1 MDRSKEEKI
10 MRKAK
15 ECIAML
21 LAGGEG
27 RRLGFLTSEIAKPA
41 LPFGGKYRIIDFAL
55 SNCTNSG
62 IDTVG
67 VLTQYQPLILNAHI
81 GVGVPWDL
89 DRKHGGVSILPP
101 FLRGGEDDNW
111 YRGTAN
117 AIYQNL
123 SFLDRYKPRYVL
135 ILSGDHIYKMDYSV
149 MLKFHKEKQADLTIA
164 VIEVPWNEAN
174 RFGIMHTDKMGR
186 VVEFQ
191 EKPTHPQSNLASM
204 GVYIFK
210 TEILKKFLRAD
221 NRNADSSNDFGK
233 DVIPLMLAEGCRIF
247 AYQFKGYW
255 KDVGTIES
263 FWEANLDLITS
274 SNGLDLFDRNWRIY
288 TVNKNQPPH
297 FVASHAKIDNSLVN
311 EGCEILGEVSGSVL
325 FAGVHVGE
333 GSVIKDSV
341 IMSNVRIGRNTRIE
355 RAIIDENAHIGDECL
370 ICSEK
375 KDPLKI
381 ILVREKL
388 VLPENSVIR
397 TTSF

>member
-1 MDRSKEEKI
+1 
-10 MRKAK
+10 MRTAK

-27 RRLGFLTSEIAKPA
+27 KRLGFLTSEMAKPA

-67 VLTQYQPLILNAHI
+67 VLTQYQPLTLNAHLGI
-81 GVGVPWDL
+81 GVPWDL
-89 DRKHGGVSILPP
+89 DRKHGGVSVLPP
-101 FLRGGEDDNW
+101 FLRGDEDDHW

-123 SFLDRYKPRYVL
+123 YFIDKYKPDYVL
-135 ILSGDHIYKMDYSV
+135 ILSGDHIYKMDYSL
-149 MLKFHKEKQADLTIA
+149 MLNFHKEIQADLTIA
-164 VIEVPWNEAN
+164 VIEVPWEEAG
-174 RFGIMHTDKMGR
+174 RFGIMHTDSRER
-186 VVEFQ
+186 VAGFQ
-191 EKPTHPQSNLASM
+191 EKPARPQSNLASM
-204 GVYIFK
+204 GIYIFN
-210 TEILKKFLRAD
+210 TDILKQYLQAD
-221 NRNADSSNDFGK
+221 DRRDDSSNDFGK

-247 AYQFKGYW
+247 AYRFKGYW

-263 FWEANLDLITS
+263 FWEANLDLIS
-274 SNGLDLFDRNWRIY
+274 SRNGLDLFDRNWRIY
-288 TVNKNQPPH
+288 TVNKNHPPH
-297 FVASHAKIDNSLVN
+297 YVAANAKIKNSLIN
-311 EGCEILGEVSGSVL
+311 EGCVIYGEVDGSVL

-341 IMSNVRIGRNTRIE
+341 VMSNVRIGRNTRIE
-355 RAIIDENAHIGDECL
+355 KAIIDENAHIGDECL

-375 KDPLKI
+375 KDPPEI

-388 VLPENSVIR
+388 VLPGNSIIR